1 MEFIT
6 IEFILDNLLPLI
18 IFVVLGAFGI
28 YQYIT
33 KGKVD
38 NKLIEVTAELAKV
51 TLEKTGILAFFDAD
65 KSISETNYET
75 LVNEIP
81 ANTWRMN
88 DTNRNLVLDTCTEA
102 ERLGIDALIDSYE
115 ISSVYGDIQK
125 VYHIT
130 THGPTG
136 GVWRVEYGIPTL
148 ITPNSLAYK
157 YLSDEQKIDISKHVE
172 DPISVLNEIALNER
186 NLIKGYSIDANGTI
200 VDVYDGEVTI
210 TKA

>member
-75 LVNEIP
+75 VVNEIP

-148 ITPNSLAYK
+148 ITPNSLTYK

-186 NLIKGYSIDANGTI
+186 NLVKGYSIDANGTI

-210 TKA
+210 AKA